1 MQKQKLIT
9 EISKNIIKHIPSTL
23 GVWLYGSFSKNEHSN
38 ESDIDIAFLAE
49 ESPSFEKR
57 MEIIVSSVKL
67 SQRDIDLID
76 LNTAPTVLKKEIIA
90 YGQRIY
96 CVDTFFCDNFENRVF
111 ADYARLNE
119 ERAGILIDIQQRGSI
134 YG

>member
-9 EISKNIIKHIPSTL
+9 DISKNIIKLIPSTL
-23 GVWLYGSFSKNEHSN
+23 GVWLYGSFSKNEQRN

-49 ESPSFEKR
+49 EIPSFEKK
-57 MEIIVSSVKL
+57 MAVIVSLVKL
-67 SQRDIDLID
+67 SHRDIDLID

-90 YGQRIY
+90 YGHRIF
-96 CVDTFFCDNFENRVF
+96 CTDAFLCDNFENRVF

-119 ERAGILIDIQQRGSI
+119 ERSGILADIQQRGRI